1 MRVAAIALLTLVL
14 QGTPPQVR
22 QLQEWFEA
30 GRYQRVVDTASQT
43 PDPQAKYLVA
53 SSYDRLGQVED
64 ARRVYSE
71 LAARG
76 DGDPWGW
83 IGRSARALVNPG
95 SAAPDA
101 GALDEARTAAMQAV
115 GTLSAPAQGGAATT
129 AGAGSAL
136 VRAYGSYQL
145 GHVLTFQRE
154 YGQAAETFDR
164 AADLNPSF
172 AYAYYYAG
180 MSYREVS
187 RIDLMAIRFERFL
200 ELAPEAPE
208 RTRVQ
213 AIMRTVRGR

>member
-1 MRVAAIALLTLVL
+1 MRVATIALLTLIL

-22 QLQEWFEA
+22 QIQEWFEA
-30 GRYQRVVDTASQT
+30 GRYQRIVDTAAQSS
-43 PDPQAKYLVA
+43 DPQAQYLVA

-71 LAARG
+71 LSARG
-76 DGDPWGW
+76 DGDPWGL
-83 IGRSARALVNPG
+83 IGRSAQALVNPG
-95 SAAPDA
+95 AASPDA
-101 GALDEARTAAMQAV
+101 GALGEARTAAMQAV
-115 GTLSAPAQGGAATT
+115 DALASPAGGGSDLASAYA
-129 AGAGSAL
+129 
-136 VRAYGSYQL
+136 SYQL
-145 GHVLTFQRE
+145 GQVLTFQRE

-164 AADLNPSF
+164 AAELNPSF

-180 MSYREVS
+180 MSYREGS

-208 RTRVQ
+208 RTRIQ

>member
-1 MRVAAIALLTLVL
+1 MRVATIALMTLVL

-22 QLQEWFEA
+22 QIQEWFEA
-30 GRYQRVVDTASQT
+30 GRYQRIVDTASQAS
-43 PDPQAKYLVA
+43 DPQAKYLVA
-53 SSYDRLGQVED
+53 SSHDRLGQVEA

-71 LAARG
+71 LSARG

-83 IGRSARALVNPG
+83 IGRSALALVNPG
-95 SAAPDA
+95 SAAPNA
-101 GALDEARTAAMQAV
+101 GALGEARTAAMQAV
-115 GTLSAPAQGGAATT
+115 GSRTSPPDGGS
-129 AGAGSAL
+129 GLAL
-136 VRAYGSYQL
+136 AYASYQL

-154 YGQAAETFDR
+154 YGPAAETFDR
-164 AADLNPSF
+164 AAELNPSF

-208 RTRVQ
+208 RTRIQ

>member
-43 PDPQAKYLVA
+43 SDPPAKYLVA

-115 GTLSAPAQGGAATT
+115 GTLSAPTQGGAATT